1 MSPNPRGND
10 QKLPIF
16 LHWLYIR
23 SIDLTIYIYHHLPI
37 PFIWFGKPTHMERKP
52 PTVSF
57 SSFGPVAFLL
67 LPSYFIPT
75 KIPSFVRRLL
85 YQPYKFS
92 SMCFSIRF
100 GFHGLAISADGA
112 SVQISTISSCALFST
127 HIPLIIST
135 YSTNNNKMKV

>member
-16 LHWLYIR
+16 LHWFTYIR
-23 SIDLTIYIYHHLPI
+23 SIDLTISTIIYPYPL
-37 PFIWFGKPTHMERKP
+37 FGSASRPTWSKP

-75 KIPSFVRRLL
+75 KIPSFVRRLQ

-100 GFHGLAISADGA
+100 GFLWACYQCRWSIRTNSLPYHHVLYLVHIYHLLLAHTVRI
-112 SVQISTISSCALFST
+112 
-127 HIPLIIST
+127 LI
-135 YSTNNNKMKV
+135 MKV